1 MNCDKIGEIK
11 VFGGVGS
18 SQPSLLKKSA
28 SLILGSVVLGV
39 FATDPSIFF
48 NAVKLLTGGFNME
61 TIHGFTAVVIASVKP
76 ATLIASSIAA
86 GIAANGL
93 THHLF

>member
-1 MNCDKIGEIK
+1 LNCDKLGEVK

-28 SLILGSVVLGV
+28 CLFLGSVLLSV

-76 ATLIASSIAA
+76 VTSSIAA